1 MNQIHNMV
9 KMERKRL
16 TVEKEEQKS
25 RMQKNSAPEKWEMH
39 HNDQR
44 KTKKKCITA
53 ELLYISAYV
62 FKHRAVD
69 LGTLE
74 GAEVL
79 QERRRQKNVL
89 GTHTK

>member
-1 MNQIHNMV
+1 MTNG
-9 KMERKRL
+9 K
-16 TVEKEEQKS
+16 
-25 RMQKNSAPEKWEMH
+25 P
-39 HNDQR
+39 
-44 KTKKKCITA
+44 KKKCITA